1 MIVAFAGEG
10 RTNSTGG
17 GSSRGDGNKRSG
29 GGAGGVKRPLPRDED
44 EDVVL
49 LDSEI
54 DGSAPAGR
62 TSGDDHTHT
71 PWVPPR
77 QEHPIPVHQL
87 PRPRPPPPST
97 SSTITSLPQQCP
109 PQLPPLPMFAYL
121 CVSRVPS

>member
-1 MIVAFAGEG
+1 VNVSLPGEG
-10 RTNSTGG
+10 RTSSTGA

-62 TSGDDHTHT
+62 TSGDDHTHLT
-71 PWVPPR
+71 RVPPAR
-77 QEHPIPVHQL
+77 VNVQSDDCDV
-87 PRPRPPPPST
+87 PPDAAKPGDHGVRSHSLAEDVCLEYCQV
-97 SSTITSLPQQCP
+97 SSLLLLSGFL
-109 PQLPPLPMFAYL
+109 L
-121 CVSRVPS
+121 